1 MNCSRER
8 RCAAARIAAV
18 FLLLGPSVTGWTQD
32 AYPSRPVRL
41 IVPFPPG
48 GSTDNLARVVVPR
61 LIPVLQQ
68 QVIIDNRGGA
78 ASNIGTDMVAKAAP
92 DGYTVGLFDTAFVIN
107 PTLYAK
113 LPFDPRRDF
122 RAVMVIATGPSVLVV
137 HPSLG
142 VSTVKEL
149 IALAKAKPGVLTFAS
164 AGAGTAIHLSGEML
178 KVAAGINLLHVPYKG
193 AGPAITDVVAGQVH
207 MMFAQPGTVLGQV
220 NTNRMRAIA
229 MNSEQ
234 RWSGMPNVPT
244 FAEAGVAGATA
255 ASRRCSWRRTRPPRR
270 TGLRRRR
277 RRFREVRGNH
287 PGIHRAVGPRGKSFR
302 SAGRL
307 VHAECGV
314 CNVRITG
321 IHERAIPIRSRQ
333 RN

>member
-229 MNSEQ
+229 MNGEQ

-244 FAEAGVAGATA
+244 FAEAGVAGMETSSIWQVMVPAATPAVVVTTLHLALQKAMA
-255 ASRRCSWRRTRPPRR
+255 APEIRDRLAELGYVVVAADSAKSAAIIRAYIEQW
-270 TGLRRRR
+270 G
-277 RRFREVRGNH
+277 
-287 PGIHRAVGPRGKSFR
+287 RAVKASG
-302 SAGRL
+302 A
-307 VHAECGV
+307 
-314 CNVRITG
+314 
-321 IHERAIPIRSRQ
+321 RAD
-333 RN
+333 

>member
-1 MNCSRER
+1 MTCSRER
-8 RCAAARIAAV
+8 RRAAARTAAI
-18 FLLLGPSVTGWTQD
+18 LLLVGPSVTAWAQD
-32 AYPSRPVRL
+32 SYPSRPVRL

-68 QVIIDNRGGA
+68 QVVIDNRGGA
-78 ASNIGTDMVAKAAP
+78 ASNIGTDMVAKAVP
-92 DGYTVGLFDTAFVIN
+92 DGYTVGMFDTAFVIN
-107 PTLYAK
+107 PPLYAK
-113 LPFDPRRDF
+113 LPFAPRRDF

-142 VSTVKEL
+142 VSTVKAL
-149 IALAKAKPGVLTFAS
+149 IALAKAKPGALTFAS

-220 NTNRMRAIA
+220 GANRMRAIA
-229 MNSEQ
+229 MNGEQ

-244 FAEAGVAGATA
+244 FAEAGVAGMETSSIWQVMVPAATPA
-255 ASRRCSWRRTRPPRR
+255 AVIAVLQSALQKDIAAPEIRDRLAELGYFVVAADPEKSAAII
-270 TGLRRRR
+270 
-277 RRFREVRGNH
+277 RGYMEQW
-287 PGIHRAVGPRGKSFR
+287 GRAVKASG
-302 SAGRL
+302 A
-307 VHAECGV
+307 
-314 CNVRITG
+314 
-321 IHERAIPIRSRQ
+321 RAD
-333 RN
+333 

>member
-1 MNCSRER
+1 MACSRER
-8 RCAAARIAAV
+8 QYAAARIVAV
-18 FLLLGPSVTGWTQD
+18 LLLLGPSVTGWTQD

-61 LIPVLQQ
+61 LAPVLQQ
-68 QVIIDNRGGA
+68 QVVIDNRGGA
-78 ASNIGTDMVAKAAP
+78 ASNIGTDIVAKAVP
-92 DGYTVGLFDTAFVIN
+92 DGYTIGLFDTAFVIN

-113 LPFDPRRDF
+113 LPFDALRDF

-142 VSTVKEL
+142 VATVKEL
-149 IALAKAKPGVLTFAS
+149 IALAKAKPGALTFAS

-220 NTNRMRAIA
+220 SANRMRAIA
-229 MNSEQ
+229 MNGEQ

-244 FAEAGVAGATA
+244 FAEAGVAGMETSSIWQVMVPAATPA
-255 ASRRCSWRRTRPPRR
+255 AVVTTLHLALQKAMAAPEIRDRLAELGYVVVAADSAKSAAIIRAYIEQW
-270 TGLRRRR
+270 G
-277 RRFREVRGNH
+277 
-287 PGIHRAVGPRGKSFR
+287 RAVKASGAR
-302 SAGRL
+302 
-307 VHAECGV
+307 AE
-314 CNVRITG
+314 
-321 IHERAIPIRSRQ
+321 
-333 RN
+333 